1 MRLGVIIPT
10 WRGHLPFL
18 KRALDSLENQTRKP
32 DLVAISIS
40 NVQFQDIDLGT
51 YSFPIRLSITEKRQ
65 VTGTNRNCA
74 IRLLSEDV
82 DLIVAQDGDDE
93 SYPDRLAFLERAF
106 QETNCD
112 FLASSFVRLESAI
125 SSKEPILKEYHAYPN
140 SLIADPGS
148 GLGLI
153 ASQSA
158 EGTDIHHGHL
168 AFTPAV
174 WKNHKY
180 SEAEQDFTKEDS
192 LYARQLAQTGYKGTY
207 VSTQLVRYHLY
218 TK

>member
-10 WRGHLPFL
+10 WKGHLPFL

-40 NVQFQDIDLGT
+40 NTQFQDIELGA

-112 FLASSFVRLESAI
+112 FLASSFVRLESAT
-125 SSKEPILKEYHAYPN
+125 SSKVPTLVDYRVYPN
-140 SLIADPGS
+140 SLIPDLGG

-153 ASQSA
+153 VNQPA

-174 WKNHKY
+174 WKHHKY
-180 SEAEQDFTKEDS
+180 SEAEQDFAKEDS
-192 LYARQLAQTGYKGTY
+192 LYARLLAQNGYRGTY
-207 VSTQLVRYHLY
+207 LSTQLVRYHLY

>member
-1 MRLGVIIPT
+1 
-10 WRGHLPFL
+10 
-18 KRALDSLENQTRKP
+18 
-32 DLVAISIS
+32 VAISIS
-40 NVQFQDIDLGT
+40 SVQFQDIDLDI

-74 IRLLSEDV
+74 IRLLLEDV
-82 DLIVAQDGDDE
+82 DLIIAQDGDDE

-112 FLASSFVRLESAI
+112 FLASSFVRLESAT
-125 SSKEPILKEYHAYPN
+125 SSKEPTLTEYHVYPN
-140 SLIADPGS
+140 VLIPDPGS

-153 ASQSA
+153 VYPAA
-158 EGTDIHHGHL
+158 EEGTDVHHGHL

-174 WKNHKY
+174 WKNHTY
-180 SEAEQDFTKEDS
+180 SESEQDFTREDS
-192 LYARQLAQTGYKGTY
+192 LYARQIAQSGYKGTY